1 MATFNSGNFCK
12 SKIYTQARWK
22 IYDRILWFPGR
33 RKWQGRAFS
42 FFTLN
47 SVGFNTQFVA
57 TSFNDGIERNF
68 IYIAGNE
75 AFNFDDL
82 DYNGIKYTDKK
93 IDKLKDYLVATDNF
107 SKEESV
113 ILTDDI
119 PVLDEMLMK
128 AAIEWRKELNVHFR
142 DKFVALGQPIF
153 Y

>member
-1 MATFNSGNFCK
+1 
-12 SKIYTQARWK
+12 
-22 IYDRILWFPGR
+22 
-33 RKWQGRAFS
+33 
-42 FFTLN
+42 
-47 SVGFNTQFVA
+47 
-57 TSFNDGIERNF
+57 
-68 IYIAGNE
+68 
-75 AFNFDDL
+75 
-82 DYNGIKYTDKK
+82 
-93 IDKLKDYLVATDNF
+93 LKDYLVAADNF